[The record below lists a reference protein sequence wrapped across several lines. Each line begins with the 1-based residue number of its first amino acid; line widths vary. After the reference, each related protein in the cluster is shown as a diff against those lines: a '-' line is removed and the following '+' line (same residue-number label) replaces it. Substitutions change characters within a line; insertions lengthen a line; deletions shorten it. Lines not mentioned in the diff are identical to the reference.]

1 MCRRTNLSTLILNT
15 RIKGKKYDEDDVLYP
30 FSLTSLNFGNNNV
43 ERVIR
48 TKTRSPI
55 LNLQRRRCSLMN
67 MQIFN
72 YNTRT
77 KTQKRKDLWSG
88 GISEVKPVR
97 NQTVLERV

>member
-1 MCRRTNLSTLILNT
+1 
-15 RIKGKKYDEDDVLYP
+15 
-30 FSLTSLNFGNNNV
+30 
-43 ERVIR
+43 
-48 TKTRSPI
+48 
-55 LNLQRRRCSLMN
+55 MN